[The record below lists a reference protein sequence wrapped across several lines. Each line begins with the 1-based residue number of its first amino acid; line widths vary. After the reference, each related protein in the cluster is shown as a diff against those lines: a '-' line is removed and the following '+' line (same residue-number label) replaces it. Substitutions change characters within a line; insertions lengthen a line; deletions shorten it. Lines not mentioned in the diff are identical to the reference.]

1 MMLGVVMS
9 IWSVKTIWSLI
20 SKDKS
25 KRAVEK
31 MAIKI
36 AAVKTLQN
44 FGGGAGVKFGGAGG
58 INFGVIEGIILKSD
72 TGKSSLLI
80 LEI

>member
-1 MMLGVVMS
+1 MEGFCQGLWG
-9 IWSVKTIWSLI
+9 
-20 SKDKS
+20 D
-25 KRAVEK
+25 
-31 MAIKI
+31 
-36 AAVKTLQN
+36 
-44 FGGGAGVKFGGAGG
+44 AGVKFGGAGG